1 MARQQQRLDYLDAV
15 RCFALILGVV
25 FHASLSFIPVFIG
38 WAVMDI
44 NTSES
49 VSAFVLVSHS
59 FRMALFFLIAGFF
72 SRMSLKRNTS
82 AVFFKVRFVRI
93 ALPFVAGW
101 FLLRPLLVSGWIM
114 GGQSMQGDVEIL
126 LALKQGFAN
135 IVLNSESTIPSDLFV
150 GTHLWF
156 LYYLMLITL
165 LVTGLRYIAYLNAK
179 VLRNVSQWADA
190 FMLWLCFTPLSKIV
204 LIFLTALCL
213 WFMPSW
219 GLYTPDKSL
228 IPHIP
233 TLMTYSL
240 FFIVGWLLNRKPTS
254 IDAFFRIRWFDVI
267 IGLIAIVISMVLT
280 DYEMQWGHP
289 NHLWLKTGFIL
300 SYVIMMWFLV
310 SLSIGLCKTL
320 FSSLH
325 KQPNEHFKTQSDK
338 LPKRLI
344 DYISSASYWIYLVH
358 LPVVVFLQIAVAEL
372 PFHWAVKWA
381 SVCLLTLAFCLLSYE
396 LFVRKTFV
404 GQILNGKR
412 QN

>member
-1 MARQQQRLDYLDAV
+1 MAMQQQRLDYLDAV

-72 SRMSLKRNTS
+72 SRMSLKRNAS
-82 AVFFKVRFVRI
+82 AVFFKVRFVRV
-93 ALPFVAGW
+93 ALPFVVGW
-101 FLLRPLLVSGWIM
+101 FLLRPLLVGGWIM

-126 LALKQGFAN
+126 FALKQGFAN
-135 IVLNSESTIPSDLFV
+135 LALNSESTIPSDLFV

-165 LVTGLRYIAYLNAK
+165 LVTGLRYIACLNAE
-179 VLRNVSQWADA
+179 VLRHVSQWADT
-190 FMLWLCFTPLSKIV
+190 FVLWLCFTPLSKIV
-204 LIFLTALCL
+204 LIILTALCL

-233 TLMTYSL
+233 TLMMYSL
-240 FFIVGWLLNRKPTS
+240 FFILGWLLNRKSIS
-254 IDAFFRIRWFDVI
+254 IDAFFRIRWYDVI
-267 IGLIAIVISMVLT
+267 IGLTAIIVAIVLA

-289 NHLWLKTGFIL
+289 NRVWLKAGFVL
-300 SYVIMMWFLV
+300 SYAIMMWFLV
-310 SLSIGLCKTL
+310 SFSIGLCEKL
-320 FSSLH
+320 FSSH
-325 KQPNEHFKTQSDK
+325 KRPDKDFKIQSSNLSRK
-338 LPKRLI
+338 LMN
-344 DYISSASYWIYLVH
+344 YISGASYWVYLVH
-358 LPVVVFLQIAVAEL
+358 LPVVVYLQIAVAEL
-372 PFHWAVKWA
+372 PFHWALKWA
-381 SVCLLTLAFCLLSYE
+381 CVCIVTLMFCLLSYE
-396 LFVRKTFV
+396 LFVRKTFI
-404 GQILNGKR
+404 GQILNGNKR
-412 QN
+412 K